1 MQEKRKFRGEL
12 PFGVRW
18 ADKLAMLK
26 GSGVTDEELTR
37 PMVAIVNS
45 WSEFSPG
52 HVHQKMIA
60 DNIKIGVREAG
71 GLPFEVNTIGLC
83 DNLALG
89 DPRYILPSRNL
100 IAEEVEVLIE
110 PAKFD
115 AMVMISTCDKVVPGH
130 LMAAGR
136 LDIPTVMVTGG
147 YMPPGNYQGKDYS
160 VCEAARWVG
169 AFDNKEISKEELEE
183 ILAGSCSPCGG
194 ACALMGTANSMCAVA
209 EALGFALPANST
221 TCATHARLVMIAKEA
236 GRRVM
241 ALWNDGVT
249 ARDFITQRGIE
260 NAIKV
265 LMAIG
270 GSSNTLVH
278 IPAIAWEAG
287 LRLDCWGLFD
297 KNSWTVPQLC
307 TVVPNGDHTMK
318 DLDLAGGL
326 PAVMK
331 EIGHL
336 LELDAPT
343 ATGKSLGEN
352 IAKATVT
359 RRDVIRAASDPVSK
373 EGGLAVLHG
382 NLAPDGAIVKQSA
395 VRAEMLRFA
404 GPAHVFTDQDDA
416 ILALRDGRIKP
427 GQVVVIREHGPKGAP
442 GFKSTFPFTSELAG
456 IGLGKTVALITDG
469 RFSGGTEG
477 LCVGYAS
484 PESALGGP
492 LAIVQDGDMI
502 EIAIPDRTL
511 TLKVAEQEIARRL
524 AGWHP
529 GKPNARGYLGR
540 FASLVTSAASG
551 AVFREGD
558 E

>member
-1 MQEKRKFRGEL
+1 MQEKRKARGEL

-26 GSGVTDEELTR
+26 GSGITDEELTR

-45 WSEFSPG
+45 WNEFSPG
-52 HVHQKMIA
+52 HVHQRMIA
-60 DNIKIGVREAG
+60 EHVKVGVREAG

-89 DPRYILPSRNL
+89 DSRYLLPSRNL

-115 AMVMISTCDKVVPGH
+115 AMVLISTCDKVVPGH

-169 AFDNKEISKEELEE
+169 ACDNEQITKAELEE

-209 EALGFALPANST
+209 EALGFALPGNST
-221 TCATHARLVMIAKEA
+221 TCATHARLVTIAKEA

-249 ARDFITQRGIE
+249 ARDFITPRGIE

-270 GSSNTLVH
+270 GSTNTLVH
-278 IPAIAWEAG
+278 VPAIAWEAG
-287 LRLDCWGLFD
+287 LRLDCWALFD
-297 KNSWTVPQLC
+297 RHSWSVPQLC
-307 TVVPNGDHTMK
+307 TVVPNGDHTMR

-331 EIGHL
+331 EIAHL
-336 LELDAPT
+336 LDGDAPT
-343 ATGKSLGEN
+343 ATGKTIGAN
-352 IAKATVT
+352 IVNAKVT
-359 RRDVIRAASDPVSK
+359 RREVIRAADQPVSK

-382 NLAPDGAIVKQSA
+382 NLAPDGAVVKQSA
-395 VRAEMLRFA
+395 VRQDMLRFA

-416 ILALRDGRIKP
+416 ILALRDGRIQP
-427 GQVVVIREHGPKGAP
+427 GQVVVIRDHGPKGAP
-442 GFKSTFPFTSELAG
+442 GLKSTFPFTSELVG
-456 IGLGKTVALITDG
+456 IGLGSSVALITDG

-484 PESALGGP
+484 PEAALGGP
-492 LAIVQDGDMI
+492 LAVVQNGDVI
-502 EIAIPDRTL
+502 EIDIPNRKL
-511 TLKVAEQEIARRL
+511 LLQVSEEQIRHRL
-524 AGWHP
+524 ASWHP
-529 GKPNARGYLGR
+529 TPTGAKGYLGR
-540 FASLVTSAASG
+540 FASLVTSVASG
-551 AVFREGD
+551 AVFREG
-558 E
+558 EA

>member
-26 GSGVTDEELTR
+26 GSGITDEELTR
-37 PMVAIVNS
+37 PMVAVVNS

-52 HVHQKMIA
+52 HAHQRMIA
-60 DNIKIGVREAG
+60 ENVKIGIREGG
-71 GLPFEVNTIGLC
+71 GLPFEVNTLGLC

-89 DPRYILPSRNL
+89 DSRYLLPSRNL

-115 AMVMISTCDKVVPGH
+115 AMVLISTCDKVVPGH

-136 LDIPTVMVTGG
+136 LNIPTVMVTGG

-169 AFDNKEISKEELEE
+169 AYDKQQISKQELED

-209 EALGFALPANST
+209 EALGFSLPGNST
-221 TCATHARLVMIAKEA
+221 TCATHARLVMMAKEA

-241 ALWNDGVT
+241 AIWNDGVT
-249 ARDFITQRGIE
+249 ARDFITPRAIE

-270 GSSNTLVH
+270 GSTNTLVH
-278 IPAIAWEAG
+278 VPAIAWEAG

-297 KNSWTVPQLC
+297 RHSWTVPQLC
-307 TVVPNGDHTMK
+307 TVVPNGDHTMR

-326 PAVMK
+326 PAVMR
-331 EIGHL
+331 EIAHL
-336 LELDAPT
+336 LDTDAPT
-343 ATGKSLGEN
+343 LTGKTLGEN
-352 IAKATVT
+352 VAAAKVT
-359 RRDVIRAASDPVSK
+359 RRDVIRSADQPVSK

-382 NLAPDGAIVKQSA
+382 NLAPDGAVVKQSA
-395 VRAEMLRFA
+395 VREDMLHFT
-404 GPAHVFTDQDDA
+404 GSAHVFTDQDDA
-416 ILALRDGRIKP
+416 ILALRDGRIQP

-456 IGLGKTVALITDG
+456 IGLGTSVALITDG

-484 PESALGGP
+484 PEAALGGP
-492 LAIVQDGDMI
+492 LAIVQDGDTI
-502 EIAIPDRTL
+502 EVDIPNRKL
-511 TLKVAEQEIARRL
+511 LLHVAENVIAERL
-524 AGWHP
+524 AAWSP
-529 GKPNARGYLGR
+529 PKPEARGYLGR
-540 FASLVTSAASG
+540 FAALVTSVATG
-551 AVFREGD
+551 AVFREGAA
-558 E
+558 